1 MPRSVGVVALC
12 ALGLA
17 AGADAARGPS
27 VTEHIKMSTESATAK
42 PTRRRPSEV
51 WSPEKAAANGI
62 VPNDYVGEAERGT
75 PPHARRGIKA
85 RPDPC

>member
-1 MPRSVGVVALC
+1 MPRSVGVAALC

-27 VTEHIKMSTESATAK
+27 VTDHIKMSTEGVKAK
-42 PTRRRPSEV
+42 PNRRPSEV

-62 VPNDYVGEAERGT
+62 VPNDYVGKAKPRKNPREG
-75 PPHARRGIKA
+75 RGI
-85 RPDPC
+85 

>member
-1 MPRSVGVVALC
+1 MPRSFGVAALC

-51 WSPEKAAANGI
+51 WSPEDFGSAQSKKSDQ
-62 VPNDYVGEAERGT
+62 VCPR
-75 PPHARRGIKA
+75 ARLKSPRNLPG
-85 RPDPC
+85 P